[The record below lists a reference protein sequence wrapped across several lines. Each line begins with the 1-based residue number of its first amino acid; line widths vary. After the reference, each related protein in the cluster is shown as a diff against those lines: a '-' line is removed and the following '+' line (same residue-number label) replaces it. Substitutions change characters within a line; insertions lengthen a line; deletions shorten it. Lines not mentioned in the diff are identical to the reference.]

1 MAIQWKQ
8 GVRKQNSK
16 QTSFARSL
24 RKNQTDAEKKLWYFL
39 RELRSSNN
47 FKFRRQVPFGRYYL
61 DFYCVGE
68 KLAVELD
75 GGQHYTLE
83 GKLKD
88 QRRDDYLRSNGLRV
102 LRFSDSDA
110 LLHTDIV
117 MESILKVLQKDQS
130 SPSPSP
136 FQGEGTCISLNLP
149 SFQRTFT
156 V

>member
-8 GVRKQNSK
+8 GARKQNAK
-16 QTSFARSL
+16 QTCFARSL

-39 RELRSSNN
+39 RGLKSSNH

-61 DFYCVGE
+61 DFYCAGE
-68 KLAVELD
+68 KLVVELD

-88 QRRDDYLRSNGLRV
+88 QRRDDYLRSNGLKV

-130 SPSPSP
+130 SPYPLL
-136 FQGEGTCISLNLP
+136 FKERVQ
-149 SFQRTFT
+149 
-156 V
+156 